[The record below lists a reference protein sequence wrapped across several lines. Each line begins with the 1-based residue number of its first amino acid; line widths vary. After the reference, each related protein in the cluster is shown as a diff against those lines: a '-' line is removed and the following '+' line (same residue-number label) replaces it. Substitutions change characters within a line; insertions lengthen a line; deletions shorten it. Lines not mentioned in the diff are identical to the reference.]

1 VPQLL
6 VQKGLDVTAM
16 DISPTCV
23 EMMQASQPQV
33 VWCCADAFALPES
46 WSRSY
51 DLVVD
56 KGLLGH
62 IAAEDVHNIQ
72 CGKLLAEYGRV
83 LREGGQVILVSLAP
97 LLSLKSPEVHSH
109 WDQEVILERPA
120 NCVTYILSKKKSAE
134 TTKRPG
140 WISNI
145 EICPQE
151 VLMKIAL
158 SDEERQTLELHTNSS
173 MAMITRPDTNE
184 AFVIQ
189 LSKPC
194 FSAKWTR
201 GGLKLNLDPET
212 SVGAVVPW

>member
-1 VPQLL
+1 MFFEQTVRILY
-6 VQKGLDVTAM
+6 V
-16 DISPTCV
+16 
-23 EMMQASQPQV
+23 
-33 VWCCADAFALPES
+33 LP
-46 WSRSY
+46 
-51 DLVVD
+51 
-56 KGLLGH
+56 
-62 IAAEDVHNIQ
+62 
-72 CGKLLAEYGRV
+72 
-83 LREGGQVILVSLAP
+83 GGQVILVSLAP

>member
-1 VPQLL
+1 
-6 VQKGLDVTAM
+6 M
-16 DISPTCV
+16 
-23 EMMQASQPQV
+23 
-33 VWCCADAFALPES
+33 
-46 WSRSY
+46 
-51 DLVVD
+51 
-56 KGLLGH
+56 
-62 IAAEDVHNIQ
+62 
-72 CGKLLAEYGRV
+72 
-83 LREGGQVILVSLAP
+83 
-97 LLSLKSPEVHSH
+97 
-109 WDQEVILERPA
+109 ILERPA
-120 NCVTYILSKKKSAE
+120 NCVTYILSKKTSAE

-194 FSAKWTR
+194 FFGQVDKRRIKVEFGS
-201 GGLKLNLDPET
+201 
-212 SVGAVVPW
+212 